1 MDFSI
6 TGTPPS
12 CPLVNVDD
20 DPSSSVQGKYLLH
33 TSVGEYSRIEEII
46 HQFLFLLKR
55 FDAFRELFVRRSYH
69 RFLINGVDGQDGYM
83 KVNL

>member
-6 TGTPPS
+6 TGTLPS

-33 TSVGEYSRIEEII
+33 TSVGKYSRIEEII

-55 FDAFRELFVRRSYH
+55 FDDFESCLLGAHTIDSSLMVSMDKT
-69 RFLINGVDGQDGYM
+69 VT
-83 KVNL
+83 

>member
-6 TGTPPS
+6 TGTLPS

-33 TSVGEYSRIEEII
+33 TSVGEYSRTEEII
-46 HQFLFLLKR
+46 HQFLFSLKR
-55 FDAFRELFVRRSYH
+55 FESCLLGAHTIDSSLMVSMDKT
-69 RFLINGVDGQDGYM
+69 VT
-83 KVNL
+83 